1 MSMMIRNRLFY
12 NALSLILI
20 AVLLTVVQQ
29 PVLARA
35 QTPFPGV
42 DIEKNEVIMN
52 LPKGL
57 VFHLHASASSKIK
70 DAMLLYGVDSMSCQE
85 QTTRQIVKF
94 TADQQIEV
102 QWEWK
107 FDQSGTLPPG
117 TNLWWQW
124 EVTTETGEK
133 LHTQVM
139 TTTVIDQRHDWK
151 TISRNGIYVVWY
163 QGEQEFGREMLE
175 IAVTGLNRL
184 EREMGVRPD
193 GEVWITIYPS
203 STEVVEV
210 VAHVPEWAGGV
221 AFPEYSSMIIGVD
234 PRSRGYAYEVIPHEM
249 THLIVG
255 KLTFNCQGI
264 NLPTWLNEGLAVYA
278 EGPISAGYRT
288 SVMNAL
294 EKGSLPELVTLRAGF
309 SAYGDSASLSYA
321 QSGVV
326 VEYLAREY
334 SSATLA
340 DLLAAFQQG
349 LKEDA
354 ALTEIY
360 GFGTAQLDRV
370 RRSSLG
376 YSLPTLTPTSESG
389 STRPTRTP
397 VPTLPLF
404 TSIVQVP
411 AGPSETPSQFES
423 TNTPTP
429 FSTATPAA
437 VAVVNTEPPGETN
450 FTPPSERPLSGSG
463 RTLLLAA
470 GLGVVGIVVLVLI
483 AVAYITIRKRS

>member
-1 MSMMIRNRLFY
+1 MMKMIRNCFSITACKLV
-12 NALSLILI
+12 LV
-20 AVLLTVVQQ
+20 AVLMTLLQQ
-29 PVLARA
+29 PVLALA
-35 QTPFPGV
+35 QTPVPGV
-42 DIEKNEVIMN
+42 EIEKNEVEMK

-57 VFHLHASASSKIK
+57 VFHLHASGSKIR
-70 DAMLLYGVDSMSCQE
+70 DVMLVYGVDSMSCQE

-133 LHTQVM
+133 LQTPVM
-139 TTTVIDQRHDWK
+139 TTVMIDQRHDWK

-175 IAVTGLNRL
+175 IAVTGLARL

-203 STEVVEV
+203 SAEVVEV

-255 KLTFNCQGI
+255 KLTSNCQGI
-264 NLPTWLNEGLAVYA
+264 TLPTWLNEGLAVYA

-288 SVMNAL
+288 SVRNAL

-309 SAYGDSASLSYA
+309 SAYGESASLSYA

-326 VEYLAREY
+326 VEFLAREY
-334 SSATLA
+334 GSARLA

-370 RRSSLG
+370 WRSSLG
-376 YSLPTLTPTSESG
+376 YSLPTLTPTAENG

-404 TSIVQVP
+404 TSIVQITTAP
-411 AGPSETPSQFES
+411 TETPAPLES

-429 FSTATPAA
+429 FSTAAPTTAA
-437 VAVVNTEPPGETN
+437 GIHTESPDGTQSALPEVQPG
-450 FTPPSERPLSGSG
+450 PGPG
-463 RTLLLAA
+463 RTSLLAA
-470 GLGVVGIVVLVLI
+470 GLGVAGILVLVLI
-483 AVAYITIRKRS
+483 AVAYIVIHKRS